1 MHWGVFFQSIINNR
15 PGRFLKFINAFG
27 GIQLSEIPIIKK
39 SKKNADKS
47 MTIEI
52 DTERKLNISARIDG
66 SFALTANDRDWE
78 HFITSAFFANSV
90 LQRNG
95 WVKYSS

>member
-1 MHWGVFFQSIINNR
+1 
-15 PGRFLKFINAFG
+15 
-27 GIQLSEIPIIKK
+27 
-39 SKKNADKS
+39 

-52 DTERKLNISARIDG
+52 DTERKLNLSARIDG

-78 HFITSAFFANSV
+78 HLITSAFFANSV